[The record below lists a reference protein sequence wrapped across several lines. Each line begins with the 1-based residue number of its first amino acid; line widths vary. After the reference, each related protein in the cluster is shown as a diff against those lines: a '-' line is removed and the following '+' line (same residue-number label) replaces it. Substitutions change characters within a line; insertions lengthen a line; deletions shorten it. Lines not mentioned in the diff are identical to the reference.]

1 MQMLVSG
8 QKIDIDAVELRTV
21 KVIAGRFLNS
31 FKEICKKYQQPTMYW
46 TFIIYIHEFTG
57 LLIQQLN
64 AEVFAADILGIFK
77 IKSSAM
83 SRQERSWR
91 GLFCL

>member
-21 KVIAGRFLNS
+21 KVVAGQFLNS
-31 FKEICKKYQQPTMYW
+31 FKKICNRYQQPTMYW

-64 AEVFAADILGIFK
+64 AEVFAADMNAIDK
-77 IKSSAM
+77 QRR
-83 SRQERSWR
+83 RQRAEQKQGDS
-91 GLFCL
+91 

>member
-64 AEVFAADILGIFK
+64 AEVFAADMNAIDK
-77 IKSSAM
+77 QRR
-83 SRQERSWR
+83 RQRAEQKQGDS
-91 GLFCL
+91 